1 MKIKNRVI
9 TGLFLGTLLA
19 GSLYATNCD
28 MDKRGDR
35 KDCDKSSCMM
45 KKEKFY
51 KMQHN
56 TEEHFFGI
64 FKELNLTQE
73 QKTKIEQIMVDSR
86 KNVKSADEAFTKDSF
101 DKAKYL
107 QIMNEKR
114 DNMLKSQA
122 EVMEKSY
129 AILTAK
135 QKEQL
140 RVLMDL
146 KKEKMNQRIEEK
158 TKG

>member
-45 KKEKFY
+45 KKKKSY

-64 FKELNLTQE
+64 FKRVKFDT
-73 QKTKIEQIMVDSR
+73 R
-86 KNVKSADEAFTKDSF
+86 AKN
-101 DKAKYL
+101 
-107 QIMNEKR
+107 
-114 DNMLKSQA
+114 
-122 EVMEKSY
+122 
-129 AILTAK
+129 
-135 QKEQL
+135 
-140 RVLMDL
+140 
-146 KKEKMNQRIEEK
+146 
-158 TKG
+158 